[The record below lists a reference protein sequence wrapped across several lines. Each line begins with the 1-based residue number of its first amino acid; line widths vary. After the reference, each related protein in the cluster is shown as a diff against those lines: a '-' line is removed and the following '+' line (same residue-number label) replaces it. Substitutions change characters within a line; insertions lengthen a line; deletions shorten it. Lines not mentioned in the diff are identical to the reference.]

1 MERLFFKKFIT
12 AVTFIIILLIFSIMN
27 FKVTYKPILDTIKT
41 QRANS
46 SSISSTI
53 SVLENAIEDNTF
65 GKYKFV
71 EAYGYMQKLMYK
83 NEESNFEVVKDK
95 EGSLHYTFFAQQPNP
110 VYSLVKRTIALKN
123 GLKDQNTKFIYMMP
137 PDKYVK
143 SYTKLPYGIPYDYA
157 NETADV
163 FLNLLN
169 KNKVDTI
176 DLRENLTKSGIPE
189 NQLFY
194 KTDHHWTTQTAFWE
208 FGQLVNTL
216 KKQYGVNID
225 EDGFYTNKNNYN
237 FITYKNATVGSM
249 GRKTGITYSGVDDF
263 TLIYPKFATNYN
275 FYCKTGSQEFSLN
288 GRFEEALLT
297 VSPFTTN
304 KGMYS
309 LEADKYSSYLFG
321 NRGIVHIT
329 NKDNPNGPKVLFVKD
344 SYTVPLAAFL
354 STVCS
359 DVYLVDPRYYTGSIP
374 NYINSV
380 KTDFVFVSF
389 YPEDLVPDF
398 FKFYENLK

>member
-12 AVTFIIILLIFSIMN
+12 AVIFIVILLVLSIFN
-27 FKVTYKPILDTIKT
+27 FKVTYKPILNTIST
-41 QRANS
+41 QIKSS

-53 SVLENAIEDNTF
+53 SAIEGTMEDNTF
-65 GKYKFV
+65 GKYKFI

-83 NEESNFEVVKDK
+83 NEESNFEVVSDK
-95 EGSLHYTFFAQQPNP
+95 EGSMHYTFFAQQPNP
-110 VYSLVKRTIALKN
+110 VYNLSKRTEALKN
-123 GLKDQNTKFIYMMP
+123 GLKDKNTKFIYMMP

-143 SYTKLPYGIPYDYA
+143 GYTELPYGIPYDYA

-169 KNKVDTI
+169 ENNVDTI
-176 DLRENLTKSGIPE
+176 DLRKNLTKSGIPE
-189 NQLFY
+189 NKLFFN
-194 KTDHHWTTQTAFWE
+194 TDHHWTTQTAFWE
-208 FGQLVNTL
+208 FGQVVNTL
-216 KKQYGVNID
+216 KTKYGVKID

-263 TLIYPKFATNYN
+263 TLIYPKFPTNYN

-304 KGMYS
+304 QGTYS
-309 LEADKYSSYLFG
+309 LDADKYSSYLFG

-329 NKDNPNGPKVLFVKD
+329 NKNNPNGPKILFVKD

-374 NYINSV
+374 DYINSV

-389 YPEDLVPDF
+389 YPQDLTPDF
-398 FKFYENLK
+398 FKFYENAK